1 MKSDQAQFGEC
12 LREAL
17 RYAGVGEGGKELA
30 DLVVAHGGEAVSS
43 QAAHDWIHGKKFP
56 KPRNIKALAVALKV
70 STDQLFGLH
79 APVLR
84 IGESRGSWGNN
95 VHDQHAVEAF
105 LALPSERRRL
115 VRELITELSRQ
126 PKA

>member
-1 MKSDQAQFGEC
+1 MRSDQALFGEC

-17 RYAGVGEGGKELA
+17 RHAGVGEGGKELA
-30 DLVVAHGGEAVSS
+30 DLVVVHGGEAVSP

-70 STDQLFGLH
+70 STDQLLGLD
-79 APVLR
+79 ATVPR
-84 IGESRGSWGNN
+84 IGESRGSWGTN

-105 LALPSERRRL
+105 LALPGERRRL
-115 VRELITELSRQ
+115 VRELIAELARIPS
-126 PKA
+126 